1 VTRSTVLAV
10 ALLGLAGAPATSHA
24 ATCADYPDQASAQ
37 RAGDTRDA
45 DGDGVYCESNPCPCL
60 KPGGGS
66 GGSTPAPR
74 PQPRPRPKPHRKAPL
89 PAESQMGGSRQLHP
103 RTKSSGCQLN
113 GALPDP
119 ACTPGAVFRK
129 ATRKLVCRSGYSSKV
144 RHVTSSTRNSVFAE
158 YGITSHAPDQY
169 EVDHLVPLELGGSNA
184 ISNLF
189 PQPAVPDPP
198 GMGFHDKDRL
208 ENSMH
213 RDVCSQ
219 LYGLGE
225 AQKAIA
231 VNWVTAFGDYLGD

>member
-1 VTRSTVLAV
+1 MKKTQVLLTLLVLA
-10 ALLGLAGAPATSHA
+10 LLAPASAHA

-37 RAGDTRDA
+37 RAKDTRDA
-45 DGDGVYCESNPCPCL
+45 DGDGLYCEDNPCPCL
-60 KPGGGS
+60 GVGGS
-66 GGSTPAPR
+66 GGGGSTPTAHHRRRRHR
-74 PQPRPRPKPHRKAPL
+74 PAPL
-89 PAESQMGGSRQLHP
+89 PTESQMGGSRQLHP
-103 RTKSSGCQLN
+103 RTKSSACVLN
-113 GALPDP
+113 GALPDS

-144 RHVTSSTRNSVFAE
+144 RHVTSSTRERVFGE
-158 YGITSHAPDQY
+158 YGIASHAPGQY

-189 PQPAVPDPP
+189 PQPADPAPP

-213 RDVCSQ
+213 GDVCGQ

-231 VNWVTAFGDYLGD
+231 ANWLTAYADYLGD

>member
-1 VTRSTVLAV
+1 MKKTPVLLTLLVLALV
-10 ALLGLAGAPATSHA
+10 APGTAHA

-37 RAGDTRDA
+37 RAKDTRDA
-45 DGDGVYCESNPCPCL
+45 DGDGIYCESNPCPCL
-60 KPGGGS
+60 KPGQGG
-66 GGSTPAPR
+66 GGTPTP
-74 PQPRPRPKPHRKAPL
+74 PKPKPKRKRKAPL
-89 PAESQMGGSRQLHP
+89 PTEAQMGGSRLLGA
-103 RTKSSGCQLN
+103 RDKYAGCQLN

-129 ATRKLVCRSGYSSKV
+129 ATRKLVCRKGYSSKV
-144 RHVTSSTRNSVFAE
+144 RHVTSSTRENVYAE
-158 YGITSHAPDQY
+158 YGIASHTPEEY
-169 EVDHLVPLELGGSNA
+169 EIDHLVPLELGGSNA

-213 RDVCSQ
+213 ADVCDQ

-231 VNWVTAFGDYLGD
+231 ANWVQAYTDYPA